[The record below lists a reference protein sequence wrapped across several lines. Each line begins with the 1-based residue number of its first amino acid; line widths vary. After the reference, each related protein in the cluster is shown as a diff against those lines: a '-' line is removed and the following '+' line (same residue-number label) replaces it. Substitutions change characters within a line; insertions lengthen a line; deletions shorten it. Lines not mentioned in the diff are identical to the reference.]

1 MKTHIVALANS
12 RMQDPCAQVK
22 SQVSHLWVMKWEKW
36 RKWRKW
42 SQVTKLYDLIRI
54 DGLSSTHILSIRAQ
68 MRAPELAIAAV
79 NMSLNFGHVACFL
92 RRGPMGQTSAQ
103 ACGPAGN
110 GSSCQFIFAQVVQI
124 LMSAQMGPTC
134 MSTCPNATEGSCLSD
149 FKFNGCLWLCIKQYS
164 LTYCLHKLNPPES
177 SSKHGGSK
185 TCPQSAPL
193 PAGVAGKVVIILVPI
208 HPTLAGVEIQPHHL
222 HAHGHLK

>member
-1 MKTHIVALANS
+1 
-12 RMQDPCAQVK
+12 
-22 SQVSHLWVMKWEKW
+22 
-36 RKWRKW
+36 
-42 SQVTKLYDLIRI
+42 
-54 DGLSSTHILSIRAQ
+54 

-110 GSSCQFIFAQVVQI
+110 GSLCQFIFAQVVQI

>member
-1 MKTHIVALANS
+1 
-12 RMQDPCAQVK
+12 
-22 SQVSHLWVMKWEKW
+22 
-36 RKWRKW
+36 
-42 SQVTKLYDLIRI
+42 
-54 DGLSSTHILSIRAQ
+54 
-68 MRAPELAIAAV
+68 
-79 NMSLNFGHVACFL
+79 
-92 RRGPMGQTSAQ
+92 MGQTSAL

>member
-22 SQVSHLWVMKWEKW
+22 SQVSHLWVMKWE
-36 RKWRKW
+36 KWRKW